1 MDSRTIGLGALSVF
15 SDNLI
20 SESILSKLPAED
32 LGRSAR
38 VSRFFYVFSRDDQ
51 LWKKHCLDK
60 WGDNKEVMRNFVF
73 RGNWLLTYLF
83 PNLLS
88 ENEEKE
94 KVWSHPICK
103 PLRFTGD
110 FLPNYS
116 CVPPELKFPIEDGKL
131 LTKEKFESLYDS
143 QSIPVLIKNC
153 DVEEWKAWKNWR
165 FDEFTKKYAKS
176 KFRIANEGGGK
187 YRYLS
192 MTLKSYYDYI
202 NNQHDEA
209 PLYIFDPRF
218 GEEYPQLVEEYK
230 IPKYFDQDF
239 FSVLGDK
246 RPPYRWIIIGPARS
260 AWNTVIEGRKRWALY
275 PPDMFPPGL
284 SISSTIINGHQSIY
298 HSSVIDDSRDTTTSL
313 FWYLEVYPQL
323 PPELK
328 PIEIIQEP
336 GQTIFV
342 LNLDN
347 SIAVTQNFVNLHN
360 LENVCESLITEEKGK
375 KDYPYFEKFLSRKLL
390 MLDDN
395 TDDLI
400 IVQEGFSSKAE
411 FIEGF
416 KNLDIWNDRIIKV
429 LSKHN
434 LNDNER
440 IKVVSSGQNPV
451 FRTSKLIIKFYS
463 HLFNGLKNFDSETN
477 SYFLI
482 NNYLPSKYKNYFS
495 KILGS
500 GYLYDVDDNVEGDE
514 KKNNNN
520 KYQWPYIII
529 DDVSKSSDFHDYIS
543 NQISKALNNHLS
555 WLIFPIHLILQIS
568 DYLPKSPLELYDPNL
583 DGENF
588 AGLLHGDLNS
598 ENVLGMISETNDDD
612 DIDGSLNK
620 QQQWKPNRIID
631 LGDSLLFGGDPLF
644 DLIPIYISIFNSM
657 WYTLLWSYEGAA
669 KYTLKHFPDI
679 RECKNWEEVE
689 DLVWD
694 IEI

>member
-1 MDSRTIGLGALSVF
+1 M
-15 SDNLI
+15 
-20 SESILSKLPAED
+20 
-32 LGRSAR
+32 
-38 VSRFFYVFSRDDQ
+38 
-51 LWKKHCLDK
+51 
-60 WGDNKEVMRNFVF
+60 
-73 RGNWLLTYLF
+73 
-83 PNLLS
+83 
-88 ENEEKE
+88 
-94 KVWSHPICK
+94 
-103 PLRFTGD
+103 
-110 FLPNYS
+110 
-116 CVPPELKFPIEDGKL
+116 
-131 LTKEKFESLYDS
+131 
-143 QSIPVLIKNC
+143 
-153 DVEEWKAWKNWR
+153 
-165 FDEFTKKYAKS
+165 
-176 KFRIANEGGGK
+176 
-187 YRYLS
+187 
-192 MTLKSYYDYI
+192 
-202 NNQHDEA
+202 
-209 PLYIFDPRF
+209 
-218 GEEYPQLVEEYK
+218 
-230 IPKYFDQDF
+230 
-239 FSVLGDK
+239 
-246 RPPYRWIIIGPARS
+246 
-260 AWNTVIEGRKRWALY
+260 
-275 PPDMFPPGL
+275 
-284 SISSTIINGHQSIY
+284 
-298 HSSVIDDSRDTTTSL
+298 
-313 FWYLEVYPQL
+313 
-323 PPELK
+323 
-328 PIEIIQEP
+328 
-336 GQTIFV
+336 V

-375 KDYPYFEKFLSRKLL
+375 KIWETFNDNLIKDYPYFEKFLSRKLS

-395 TDDLI
+395 ADDLI

-440 IKVVSSGQNPV
+440 IKVVSSAIH
-451 FRTSKLIIKFYS
+451 S
-463 HLFNGLKNFDSETN
+463 
-477 SYFLI
+477 
-482 NNYLPSKYKNYFS
+482 LPSYN
-495 KILGS
+495 
-500 GYLYDVDDNVEGDE
+500 DNDNT
-514 KKNNNN
+514 NNDTTI
-520 KYQWPYIII
+520 Q
-529 DDVSKSSDFHDYIS
+529 KSSDFHDYIS

-644 DLIPIYISIFNSM
+644 DLIPIYISTFNSM

-669 KYTLKHFPDI
+669 KYTLNHFPDI

>member
-116 CVPPELKFPIEDGKL
+116 CVPPELKLPIEDGKL

-143 QSIPVLIKNC
+143 QSIP
-153 DVEEWKAWKNWR
+153 
-165 FDEFTKKYAKS
+165 YAKS

-230 IPKYFDQDF
+230 IPKYFDKDF

-260 AWNTVIEGRKRWALY
+260 
-275 PPDMFPPGL
+275 GL

-375 KDYPYFEKFLSRKLL
+375 KDYPYFEKFLSRKLS

-395 TDDLI
+395 ADDLI

-440 IKVVSSGQNPV
+440 IKVVSSD
-451 FRTSKLIIKFYS
+451 LIINWEKLVDFIAEILYAIHS
-463 HLFNGLKNFDSETN
+463 
-477 SYFLI
+477 
-482 NNYLPSKYKNYFS
+482 LPSYN
-495 KILGS
+495 
-500 GYLYDVDDNVEGDE
+500 DNDNT
-514 KKNNNN
+514 NNDTTI
-520 KYQWPYIII
+520 Q
-529 DDVSKSSDFHDYIS
+529 KSSDFHDYIS

-644 DLIPIYISIFNSM
+644 DLIPIYISTFNSM

-669 KYTLKHFPDI
+669 KYTLNHFPDI